1 MARNDRIAIVGS
13 PGSGKTTFS
22 RQLAAIL
29 NREVVHLDRLL
40 WHPDWQFMPYQERRT
55 IHDSIVNGDQWIIDG
70 MWRSHVEERL
80 ARATTVIFL
89 DYPRTISMWRAF
101 TRFLKKRGTQ
111 RSDIADGCLEKLDN
125 DFVSYIW
132 NFNKKVRPYLLT
144 LFNKYSENFHLIV
157 LKSPKVAKEYMN
169 LLREGKHNAN

>member
-1 MARNDRIAIVGS
+1 MERDDRIAIIGS

-29 NREVVHLDRLL
+29 NRPVVHLDRLL
-40 WHPDWQFMPYQERRT
+40 WHPDWQFMPYEERRV
-55 IHDSIVNGDQWIIDG
+55 IHDGIVAADQWIIDG

-89 DYPRTISMWRAF
+89 DYRRTISMWRAF

-111 RSDIADGCLEKLDN
+111 RSDIADGCLEKLDT

-132 NFNKKVRPYLLT
+132 NFNKEVKPYLLT
-144 LFNKYSENFHLIV
+144 LFNKYTENFHLVV
-157 LKSPKVAKEYMN
+157 LKSPKAAKVYIKS
-169 LLREGKHNAN
+169 LREDNNDN